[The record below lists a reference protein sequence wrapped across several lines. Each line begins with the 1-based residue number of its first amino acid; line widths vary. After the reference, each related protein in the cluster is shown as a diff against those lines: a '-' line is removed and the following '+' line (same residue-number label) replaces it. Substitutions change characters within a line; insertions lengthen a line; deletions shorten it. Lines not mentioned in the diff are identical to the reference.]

1 MQQTKQLTKTD
12 IDFATSLIYEVYG
25 DLSLEDIQS
34 RLLEL
39 DIYLSIPE
47 LIDYYQL
54 QIDIVDKEIN
64 YKVNT

>member
-39 DIYLSIPE
+39 DIYMSIPE

>member
-1 MQQTKQLTKTD
+1 MQETKQFTTTD

-34 RLLEL
+34 KLLKL
-39 DIYLSIPE
+39 DIYMSIPE

-54 QIDIVDKEIN
+54 QIDIEDKRLN
-64 YKVNT
+64 YKANT